1 MAKKK
6 VSNEEIIS
14 SINKDVE
21 KSKGDSTVWADK
33 QAKYNRLRMRIK
45 KAKTFPFVGCSNI
58 RMPTAE
64 TKIRKLKAALMNVV
78 FGIRPVVQVIPPPS
92 GNYETAQKIEK
103 WLDHL
108 IMDVMDIYPKS
119 IIAVD
124 QECEQGF
131 YLMKPYWRMETTKRQ
146 EEFNFEDVSM
156 EDAMALFDGST
167 TEDDVRSFVISKF
180 SVDTSEWV
188 IEENEKAIESVVERI
203 LKGDDK
209 FTFYVQDVIYNA
221 PDIALISPEHCFVPS
236 ESGFDPQRCTFLVH
250 EFLMPFHEVK
260 QNAESKSW
268 DISEIDE
275 IGKFVGVDYQTVRE
289 RNKATQE
296 GVERLNSPG
305 GLIKIWEYYGWYD
318 INNDGIKE
326 KCVITLAPDF
336 NRILRKIGLPLIS
349 GKFPFVKF
357 FYELTD
363 DRWYAHR
370 GIPELIEDIIK
381 EIDTQ
386 HNMKLDQQTIRN
398 APMFVYRAGM
408 VNPNLVQMIPNQGI
422 PVNGVQPLNDVIQV
436 LNAHNPNVEFSYERE
451 QMLLESKVEEMIGQ
465 VDFTLQSMI
474 NRRQPRTFGE
484 VELQNQ
490 NMQQVFSLD
499 ANMHSH
505 QFSELFNFIYDLWSQ
520 YGDDETE
527 FAYFG
532 PEGWEKIKLTKEEI
546 QGKYRITVRGNDS
559 NTNPMV
565 KMQKAQQV
573 IMAITNPV
581 FLQTGVVTPLEI
593 ANGLKRFYQTLDIP
607 NWQELVAPP
616 QPPPPPPP
624 PPPVAAF
631 IKPKFESLTDGEQAQ
646 VLMSAG
652 VQPDMVGRAM
662 RKDEELMNQG
672 HDRMQ
677 EGPDLGPMPGG

>member
-1 MAKKK
+1 
-6 VSNEEIIS
+6 
-14 SINKDVE
+14 
-21 KSKGDSTVWADK
+21 
-33 QAKYNRLRMRIK
+33 
-45 KAKTFPFVGCSNI
+45 
-58 RMPTAE
+58 
-64 TKIRKLKAALMNVV
+64 
-78 FGIRPVVQVIPPPS
+78 
-92 GNYETAQKIEK
+92 
-103 WLDHL
+103 
-108 IMDVMDIYPKS
+108 
-119 IIAVD
+119 
-124 QECEQGF
+124 
-131 YLMKPYWRMETTKRQ
+131 
-146 EEFNFEDVSM
+146 
-156 EDAMALFDGST
+156 
-167 TEDDVRSFVISKF
+167 
-180 SVDTSEWV
+180 
-188 IEENEKAIESVVERI
+188 
-203 LKGDDK
+203 
-209 FTFYVQDVIYNA
+209 
-221 PDIALISPEHCFVPS
+221 
-236 ESGFDPQRCTFLVH
+236 
-250 EFLMPFHEVK
+250 
-260 QNAESKSW
+260 
-268 DISEIDE
+268 
-275 IGKFVGVDYQTVRE
+275 
-289 RNKATQE
+289 
-296 GVERLNSPG
+296 
-305 GLIKIWEYYGWYD
+305 
-318 INNDGIKE
+318 
-326 KCVITLAPDF
+326 
-336 NRILRKIGLPLIS
+336 
-349 GKFPFVKF
+349 
-357 FYELTD
+357 
-363 DRWYAHR
+363 
-370 GIPELIEDIIK
+370 
-381 EIDTQ
+381 
-386 HNMKLDQQTIRN
+386 
-398 APMFVYRAGM
+398 
-408 VNPNLVQMIPNQGI
+408 
-422 PVNGVQPLNDVIQV
+422 
-436 LNAHNPNVEFSYERE
+436 
-451 QMLLESKVEEMIGQ
+451 MIGQ